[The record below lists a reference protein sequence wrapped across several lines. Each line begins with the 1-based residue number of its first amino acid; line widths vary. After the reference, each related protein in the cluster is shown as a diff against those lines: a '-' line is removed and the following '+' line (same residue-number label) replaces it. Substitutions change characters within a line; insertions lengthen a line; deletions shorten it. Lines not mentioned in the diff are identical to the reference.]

1 VSISK
6 LRLRGAGPLAILAA
20 ACAEPTDPTND
31 RGDTPR
37 AVPTEVG
44 QAGYSARTR
53 LTIAGDELRI
63 NGNRTYA
70 GAPAAG
76 LLMNVRMVNSV
87 FEDRKRE
94 TFDPED
100 NTNELLK
107 RMAEYVDHGV
117 LAFTVSLQGGYPG
130 YEGAQNSAFAENGEL
145 DREYMERVARVVE
158 KADALG
164 AVVILSLFYQR
175 QDQLLKNEDAVE
187 RGVIEA
193 VDWIKDNG
201 YRNIILE
208 IANEYSHGGFKH
220 GILRSDAGVAGLIR
234 LARQRASWLPVGA
247 SGMGDGRL
255 SPKVAAAS
263 SVLLIHFNEVSLG
276 QIPNRIEE
284 LRRDEPGKPIIC
296 NEDARTGAAAAAAAS
311 ASVEAGASYGLMLE
325 RKNQHFP
332 FVFNGRRDDPT
343 VYERYEE
350 LTR

>member
-1 VSISK
+1 MSLLI

-20 ACAEPTDPTND
+20 ACAEPTDPTNG
-31 RGDTPR
+31 RGAPR
-37 AVPTEVG
+37 AVPSQVG

-53 LTIAGDELRI
+53 VTIVGDEFRI
-63 NGNRTYA
+63 NGNRTYG

-76 LLMNVRMVNSV
+76 LLMNVRVVNSV
-87 FEDRKRE
+87 FEDRKRGA
-94 TFDPED
+94 FDPED
-100 NTNELLK
+100 NTRELLN
-107 RMAEYVDHGV
+107 RMSEYVNHGV
-117 LAFTVSLQGGYPG
+117 RAFTVSLQGGYPG

-145 DREYMERVARVVE
+145 DREYMERVSQVIE

-175 QDQLLKNEDAVE
+175 QDQVLKDEEAVE

-193 VDWIKDNG
+193 VDWIKANG

-220 GILRSDAGVAGLIR
+220 RILRSDAGVAGLIR

-276 QIPNRIEE
+276 QIPDRIEE
-284 LRRDEPGKPIIC
+284 LRRDEPGKPILC
-296 NEDARTGAAAAAAAS
+296 NEDARTGSAAAAAAT

-325 RKNQHFP
+325 KKNQHYP
-332 FVFNGRRDDPT
+332 FSFNGRRDDPT
-343 VYERYEE
+343 VYARYEA
-350 LTR
+350 LTQ